1 MKSYMITSLVVLPV
15 LANALAPS
23 SSQNI
28 ASVTPPHPK
37 DDNRVPAEELRQ
49 PPLRD
54 GHPMNNK
61 ALRDAPIIS
70 PRDKYPRPTVEWL
83 AHLPRPELGSVPYGT
98 IIEHCTEP
106 NTMALSFDDGPW
118 EYTSELLDLLADYGA
133 NATFFVCGSNMDT
146 GGQLT
151 GHDHPRLLR
160 RMVDEGHQVGTHT
173 WGHMD
178 LMTLDRS
185 GVNDQMLRNEQALVE
200 TLGMIPTYFRPPY
213 FSADGSALDAV
224 GRLGYHVINADVDT
238 RDWVGDYDAARANF
252 DEGVR
257 QAELEGGEAGGL
269 IVLAHNIRER
279 TVEELVAYMIENAR
293 EKGYSLVTVG
303 ECLGDPER
311 NWYRN
316 HSTGGSWMSGGRGR
330 GREMM
335 ERAVVPPPDA
345 PKEESRK
352 AAMKPVL
359 SHKLHAHTLPPND
372 VMKQYQQTLAPRAE
386 GEASKGP
393 TSSPTTT
400 TSVTVSYYSQILG
413 IRCKR
418 DEDPDCETVY
428 KIVTGTPKTK
438 AAAASSPTSSPTTTT
453 PTTASHY
460 TSIIATLCERPG
472 DCTTVYK
479 TVAGPPP
486 KATQTIVPTPGPTGP
501 PTTHHNHLKRLI
513 FATRPRKMT
522 TLTIQ
527 DPFEGGQLPPKG
539 FRLKPTKIARRP
551 VGQARALEEREEEE
565 QGEEQGRNEQHEHQ
579 QQQEQE
585 QVQERVQVQLPGLG
599 HDRIPR
605 HSKAVNV
612 TATGKP
618 ATGGGARSSG
628 ARWGLVALVVAS
640 YLLFW

>member
-1 MKSYMITSLVVLPV
+1 
-15 LANALAPS
+15 
-23 SSQNI
+23 
-28 ASVTPPHPK
+28 
-37 DDNRVPAEELRQ
+37 
-49 PPLRD
+49 
-54 GHPMNNK
+54 
-61 ALRDAPIIS
+61 
-70 PRDKYPRPTVEWL
+70 
-83 AHLPRPELGSVPYGT
+83 
-98 IIEHCTEP
+98 
-106 NTMALSFDDGPW
+106 MALSFDDGPW
-118 EYTSELLDLLADYGA
+118 EYTAELLDLLADYGA

-146 GGQLT
+146 EGQLT
-151 GHDHPRLLR
+151 GHDHPQLLR
-160 RMVDEGHQVGTHT
+160 RMVEEGHQVGTHT

-178 LMTLDRS
+178 LMTLDRD

-213 FSADGSALDAV
+213 FSADGLALDAV

-257 QAELEGGEAGGL
+257 QAGLENDEAGGL

-279 TVEELVAYMIENAR
+279 TVEELVAYMIDNAR
-293 EKGYSLVTVG
+293 ERGYRLVTVG
-303 ECLGDPER
+303 QCLGDPER

-316 HSTGGSWMSGGRGR
+316 PSTGGSWMSGGRGR

-352 AAMKPVL
+352 AAMRPAL
-359 SHKLHAHTLPPND
+359 SHRLHAHTLPPNG
-372 VMKQYQQTLAPRAE
+372 VMKQYQQTLVPRAE
-386 GEASKGP
+386 GEASTGS

-400 TSVTVSYYSQILG
+400 TSATVSYVTRILG

-418 DEDPDCETVY
+418 DQDPDCETVY
-428 KIVTGTPKTK
+428 KVVTATPKTK
-438 AAAASSPTSSPTTTT
+438 GAAASSPTSSPTTTT
-453 PTTASHY
+453 STTVSHY

-479 TVAGPPP
+479 TVAGPDP
-486 KATQTIVPTPGPTGP
+486 KATQAIVPTPGPTGP
-501 PTTHHNHLKRLI
+501 PTTTHHYPKKRLI
-513 FATRPRKMT
+513 LAGRPQKMT

-539 FRLKPTKIARRP
+539 FKLKPTKIPAGRFA
-551 VGQARALEEREEEE
+551 GQAQVQVQVQAQVQAQALEQRQEQEQGQVEE
-565 QGEEQGRNEQHEHQ
+565 QNQNEQHEHQ

-585 QVQERVQVQLPGLG
+585 QVQQRVQVQLNGLG
-599 HDRIPR
+599 HDRVPK
-605 HSKAVNV
+605 HSKTVNNV
-612 TATGKP
+612 TATKVP
-618 ATGGGARSSG
+618 ATSGGARFSRAG
-628 ARWGLVALVVAS
+628 WGLAALVVAS